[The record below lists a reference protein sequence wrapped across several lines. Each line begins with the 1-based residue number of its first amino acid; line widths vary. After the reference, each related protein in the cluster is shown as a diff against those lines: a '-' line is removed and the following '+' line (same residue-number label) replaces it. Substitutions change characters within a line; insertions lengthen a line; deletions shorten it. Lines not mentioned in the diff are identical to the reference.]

1 VKNLHQN
8 KMSENLR
15 VKSSNFI
22 DETTRV
28 SFKFNAKTYHG
39 YKGDTLAS
47 ALLAN
52 GVHLVGR
59 SFKYHRPRGIMTAGS
74 EEPNAIVQIGNDS
87 SKTEPNVR
95 ATEVEIHEGLE
106 ATSQNCWPNVN
117 FDIGGI
123 NNFLSPLLPAGFY
136 YKTFMWP
143 ASFWEK
149 YEYIIRHSAGLGKSP
164 TEPDTDIYDHKYV
177 HCDVLVVG
185 AGVSGIMAAKTAAQN
200 GFKTLLLDE
209 QTELGGTTIY
219 QNSDNIKVDSKISSE
234 WLNSEIDQLKK
245 LDNLEI
251 KTRTSVAS
259 YHGYNY
265 LLARENLTDH
275 LSSIEKHNKIRQRLL
290 KIRAK
295 KVIVATGSLERPLIF
310 DNNDRPGIMLSSA
323 VKKYADYYGVICGKK
338 NVFFTNN
345 DTAYESAIS
354 LFKKGIKVKGI
365 IDIRNKSESQFVKEA
380 ENLGIK
386 IYWSHTVVDTS
397 GYRRLKEISIMQ
409 LSKDNQSV
417 IGSKINI
424 NCDCLAIAGGWTPAV
439 HLFTQ
444 SGGKLKFREKDQ
456 VFIPNKYPSKQIS
469 IGSCNGDFE
478 LDDIIK
484 NSSKSLKD
492 FLEINKTDYDNLSVL
507 ASKETNKKNIWLLP
521 SDKIIGKTKPFVD
534 YQNDATAKD
543 IKLALREGFR
553 SIEHVKRYTTTG
565 MGTDQG
571 KLGNMHALG
580 IIADTTGVKMGEVG
594 TTTFRPPYTPLTFGT
609 IVGRN
614 VGEYFDVFRRTPMN
628 DWHIQNK
635 AEFENVGQWKRAWYY
650 PQKNETMDEAVQR
663 ESLAA
668 RKSAGIL
675 DASTLGK
682 IDIQGSDASEFL
694 NRVYTNAWSKL
705 GIGKC
710 RYGLMLN
717 EDGMVY
723 DDGVTT
729 RLNENHYI
737 MTTTTGGAANVM
749 GKLEDFLQTEWPEL
763 DVYLTSVTDHYGTA
777 SICGPNSKKI
787 LSKLIP
793 NLDLSDENFPHMSFK
808 EAQIGRI
815 KCRIMRI
822 SFTGEHSYEINVQA
836 NYGKSLWEQ
845 CMDAGKEFNITPYGT
860 ETMHLLRAEKGFIIV
875 GQDTDGTM
883 TPIDLQMDWVVS
895 KKKYDF
901 IGKRSLYRSD
911 TIREDRKQLVG
922 LITDNPKEVLEEGA
936 QIVSELNQ
944 KPIQM
949 LGHITS
955 SYYSPN
961 LDKSIALAVVRGGKT
976 MMGKKLFIPMQGRV
990 INVTV
995 VDPVFLDK
1003 ENKKLNA

>member
-1 VKNLHQN
+1 MSKNLRI
-8 KMSENLR
+8 KA
-15 VKSSNFI
+15 SSFI
-22 DETTRV
+22 DETSRV
-28 SFKFNAKTYHG
+28 SFKFNRKIYYG
-39 YKGDTLAS
+39 FKGDTLAS
-47 ALLAN
+47 ALIAN
-52 GVHLVGR
+52 DVHLVGR

-74 EEPNAIVQIGNDS
+74 EEPNAIVQVNDNS
-87 SKTEPNVR
+87 AYTEPNVR
-95 ATEVEIHEGLE
+95 ATEIEIYEGLE
-106 ATSQNCWPNVN
+106 ASSQNCWPSVN

-123 NNFLSPLLPAGFY
+123 NNLMSPVLPAGFY

-149 YEYIIRHSAGLGKSP
+149 YEYVIRHSAGLGRSP
-164 TEPDTDIYDHKYV
+164 NVADPDIYDHRYI
-177 HCDVLVVG
+177 HCDVLVIG
-185 AGVSGIMAAKTAAQN
+185 AGIAGIMAAKTAAKN
-200 GFKTLLLDE
+200 NLKTLILDE
-209 QTELGGTTIY
+209 KTEIGGTTIY
-219 QNSDNIKVDSKISSE
+219 QNSDNFKIDNKISSD
-234 WLNSEIDQLKK
+234 WLNSEINELKK

-251 KTRTSVAS
+251 KTRTSVAA

-275 LSSIEKHNKIRQRLL
+275 LSKTEKQNKIRQRLL

-295 KVIVATGSLERPLIF
+295 KVIVATGSLERPLVF

-323 VKKYADYYGVICGKK
+323 IKKYADYYGVICGRK

-345 DTAYESAIS
+345 DSAYESAIS
-354 LFKKGIKVKGI
+354 LSKKGIKVQAI
-365 IDIRNKSESQFVKEA
+365 IDIREKINSSIIKQTED
-380 ENLGIK
+380 LGIK
-386 IYWSHTVVDTS
+386 IYWSHTVVNTH
-397 GYRRLKEISIMQ
+397 GYKKLKQISIMQ
-409 LSKDNQSV
+409 LSSDGQSV
-417 IGSKINI
+417 IGSKTNI
-424 NCDCLAIAGGWTPAV
+424 DCDCLGMAGGWTPAV

-444 SGGKLKFREKDQ
+444 SGGKLKFRDRDQ
-456 VFIPNKYPSKQIS
+456 IFIPNKYPSKQIS

-478 LDDIIK
+478 LDEIIK
-484 NSSKSLKD
+484 NSSDSLKK
-492 FLEINKTDYDNLSVL
+492 FLEIDKTEYENLSVIT
-507 ASKETNKKNIWLLP
+507 SKEINKRNIWLLP
-521 SDKIIGKTKPFVD
+521 SDKVIGKTKPFVD

-614 VGEYFDVFRRTPMN
+614 VGEYFDIFRKTPMN
-628 DWHIQNK
+628 DWHVKNK

-650 PQKNETMDEAVQR
+650 SQNNETMHQAVQR
-663 ESLAA
+663 ESTAA

-705 GIGKC
+705 GVGKC

-729 RLNENHYI
+729 RLGENHYI

-749 GKLEDFLQTEWPEL
+749 GKLEDYLQTEWPEL
-763 DVYLTSVTDHYGTA
+763 DVYLTSVTDHYATA

-787 LSKLIP
+787 LNKLIP
-793 NLDLSDENFPHMSFK
+793 NLNLSDENFPHMSFK
-808 EAQIGRI
+808 ETQIGKI
-815 KCRIMRI
+815 KCRVMRI

-836 NYGKSLWEQ
+836 SYGKSLWEQ
-845 CMDAGKEFNITPYGT
+845 CLEAGKEFNITTYGT

-883 TPIDLQMDWVVS
+883 TPIDLQMDWIVS

-911 TIREDRKQLVG
+911 TMREDRKQLVG
-922 LITDNPKEVLEEGA
+922 LVTDNPKEVLEEGA
-936 QIVSELNQ
+936 PIVSELNQ
-944 KPIQM
+944 NPVQM
-949 LGHITS
+949 LGHVTS
-955 SYYSPN
+955 SYFSPN
-961 LDKSIALAVVRGGKT
+961 LNKSIALAVVRGGKT
-976 MMGKKLFIPMQGRV
+976 MMGKKLFIPMEDRS

-995 VDPVFLDK
+995 ADPVFLDK
-1003 ENKKLNA
+1003 ENKRLNA

>member
-1 VKNLHQN
+1 
-8 KMSENLR
+8 MSQNLR

-22 DETTRV
+22 DETSRI
-28 SFKFNAKTYHG
+28 SFKFDGKTYYG
-39 YKGDTLAS
+39 FKGDTLAS

-52 GVHLVGR
+52 DVHLIGR

-74 EEPNAIVQIGNDS
+74 EEPNAIVQVGND
-87 SKTEPNVR
+87 KATTEPNVR
-95 ATEVEIHEGLE
+95 ATEVEIYNGLE
-106 ATSQNCWPNVN
+106 AKSQNCWPSVN

-149 YEYIIRHSAGLGKSP
+149 YEIAIRHSAGLGRSP
-164 TEPDTDIYDHKYV
+164 TKPDTDIYEHRYI
-177 HCDVLVVG
+177 HCDVLVIG
-185 AGVSGIMAAKTAAQN
+185 AGISGIMAAKTAAKN
-200 GFKTLLLDE
+200 NLNTLLLDE
-209 QTELGGTTIY
+209 KNEIGGTTIY
-219 QNSDNIKVDSKISSE
+219 QNSDNFKIDNKISSE
-234 WLNSEIDQLKK
+234 WLNDEIEELKN

-251 KTRTSVAS
+251 KTRTSVAA

-275 LSSIEKHNKIRQRLL
+275 LSKDEKENKVRQRLL

-295 KVIVATGSLERPLIF
+295 KVIVATGSLERPLVF
-310 DNNDRPGIMLSSA
+310 NNNDRPGIMLSSA
-323 VKKYADYYGVICGKK
+323 VKKYADYYGVICG
-338 NVFFTNN
+338 NNNIFFTNN

-354 LFKKGIKVKGI
+354 LLKKGINVNCI
-365 IDIRNKSESQFVKEA
+365 VDIRENSNSSIVKEA
-380 ENLGIK
+380 QNLGIK
-386 IYWSHTVVDTS
+386 IYWSHTVVDTH
-397 GYRRLKEISIMQ
+397 GYKRLKQISIME
-409 LSKDNQSV
+409 LSKDGQSFAN
-417 IGSKINI
+417 SNKIVLD
-424 NCDCLAIAGGWTPAV
+424 CDCLGMAGGWTPAV

-478 LDDIIK
+478 LDEIIK
-484 NSSKSLKD
+484 NSSDILKN
-492 FLEINKTDYDNLSVL
+492 FLEIEKTSFDNV
-507 ASKETNKKNIWLLP
+507 AVETSKETSKKNIWLLP
-521 SDKIIGKTKPFVD
+521 SDKVIGKTKPFVD

-614 VGEYFDVFRRTPMN
+614 VGEYFDIFRRTPMN
-628 DWHIQNK
+628 DWHINNN

-650 PQKNETMDEAVQR
+650 PKGNESMHEAVQR
-663 ESLAA
+663 ESKAT
-668 RKSAGIL
+668 RESAGIL

-729 RLNENHYI
+729 RLGENHYI

-749 GKLEDFLQTEWPEL
+749 SKLEDYLQTEWPEL
-763 DVYLTSVTDHYGTA
+763 DVYLTSVTDHFATA
-777 SICGPNSKKI
+777 TIGGPNSKKI
-787 LSKLIP
+787 LNKLIP
-793 NLDLSDENFPHMSFK
+793 DLDLSDENFPHMSFK
-808 EAQIGRI
+808 KVKIGKI
-815 KCRIMRI
+815 NCRIMRI
-822 SFTGEHSYEINVQA
+822 SFTGELSYEINIQA
-836 NYGKSLWEQ
+836 SYGKSLWEQ
-845 CMDAGKEFNITPYGT
+845 CIDAGKEFNITPYGT

-883 TPIDLQMDWVVS
+883 TPIDLQMGWVVS

-911 TIREDRKQLVG
+911 TMREDRKQMVG
-922 LITDNPKEVLEEGA
+922 LLTDDPNAVLEEGA

-944 KPIQM
+944 KPVQM
-949 LGHITS
+949 LGHVTS
-955 SYYSPN
+955 SYFSPN
-961 LDKSIALAVVRGGKT
+961 LKKSIALAVVKGGKD
-976 MMGKKLFIPMQGRV
+976 MMGKKLFIPMENKT

-1003 ENKKLNA
+1003 ENKRLNA